1 MSEQDNKHKIKIS
14 FNGCPLT
21 IEGITEILTSE
32 LRKHAMAD
40 ETIAH
45 IDEEW
50 SVSVKEEDGR
60 FRELEDEEIVV
71 LVESQEF
78 SCTNDDL
85 SS

>member
-1 MSEQDNKHKIKIS
+1 MSDKDNNQEITVS

-21 IEGITEILTSE
+21 IEGLTKISSSD
-32 LRKHAMAD
+32 LRKRAMAD
-40 ETIAH
+40 ETIAL
-45 IDEEW
+45 IEEEW

-71 LVESQEF
+71 LVESLEF

>member
-1 MSEQDNKHKIKIS
+1 MSEQDNKYKVTVS

-21 IEGITEILTSE
+21 IEGLTEISISD
-32 LRKHAMAD
+32 LRSQAMAD
-40 ETIAH
+40 ETIDR
-45 IDEEW
+45 IEEEW
-50 SVSVKEEDGR
+50 SVSVKEEDGK

>member
-1 MSEQDNKHKIKIS
+1 MSEQDNKHKVTVS

-21 IEGITEILTSE
+21 IEGLTEISASD
-32 LRKHAMAD
+32 LRTHAISD

-45 IDEEW
+45 IEEEW

-71 LVESQEF
+71 LEESQEF
-78 SCTNDDL
+78 SCTSDDL
-85 SS
+85 AS

>member
-1 MSEQDNKHKIKIS
+1 MSEQDNKQEITVS

-21 IEGITEILTSE
+21 IEGIVEISSSD
-32 LRKHAMAD
+32 LRKRAIAD
-40 ETIAH
+40 EAIAQ

>member
-1 MSEQDNKHKIKIS
+1 MSEQDNKQEITVS

-21 IEGITEILTSE
+21 IEGIAEISPSD
-32 LRKHAMAD
+32 LRKRAIAD
-40 ETIAH
+40 ESIAQ
-45 IDEEW
+45 IEEEW

>member
-1 MSEQDNKHKIKIS
+1 MSEQDNKHKITVS
-14 FNGCPLT
+14 FNGCLLT
-21 IEGITEILTSE
+21 IEGLTEISTAE
-32 LRKHAMAD
+32 LRKRAIAD
-40 ETIAH
+40 ETIAQ

>member
-1 MSEQDNKHKIKIS
+1 MSEQGNTQKITVS

-32 LRKHAMAD
+32 LRKHAIAD
-40 ETIAH
+40 ESIAQ

-50 SVSVKEEDGR
+50 SVSVKEKDGR
-60 FRELEDEEIVV
+60 FRELEEEEIVV
-71 LVESQEF
+71 LIESQEF